1 MTAGVRHLRRIQLG
15 YETTAGTTAVTT
27 TRYRGFGTI
36 QDDLTL
42 QQIDEDVGIIGGTDR
57 TVIPKYG
64 AKLTLPDEA
73 CSFEQLQYF
82 IAMGFGGT
90 TSGAADGSG
99 SDKIYSTLI
108 PTTAKITPVTYTLQG
123 GDDVEVE
130 TFNYAVCTGFK
141 LAGAGGA
148 EVKISGEIIGRQVT
162 TAAAFGTTATIPA
175 IEDIL
180 TSKGKVWLD
189 AVSGTFGGTQIAAGS
204 ILAFELDFK
213 PIWEPKFTMEGNLYY
228 TYPLFTGY
236 DITGKLTYEHDTAV
250 SGASGAKNFWRNQTP
265 KLLRVDLIG
274 NTVTTAG
281 TAYSTKKAI
290 FDLPIKFSKANAIG
304 DQNGNDI
311 VDMEFFSRYNLTAA
325 LAGRFIVVNE
335 LTALP

>member
-1 MTAGVRHLRRIQLG
+1 MG
-15 YETTAGTTAVTT
+15 YETTAGTTAITT

-36 QDDLTL
+36 QDDLEL
-42 QQIDEDVGIIGGTDR
+42 QEIDEDVGIIGGTDR
-57 TVIPKYG
+57 TVIPKYQ
-64 AKLTLPDEA
+64 AKLSLPDEA

-90 TSGAADGSG
+90 TAGAADGAG
-99 SDKIYSTLI
+99 SDKIYATLI
-108 PTTAKITPVTYTLQG
+108 PTTAKIVPVPFTFQG

-130 TFNYAVCTGFK
+130 TFNYAVCNGFK
-141 LAGAGGA
+141 LAGAGGDV
-148 EVKISGEIIGRQVT
+148 VKISAEIMGRQVT
-162 TAAAFGTTATIPA
+162 TASAFGTTASIPT

-189 AVSGTFGGTQIAAGS
+189 AVSGTFGGTQLAAGS

-250 SGASGAKNFWRNQTP
+250 LGAAGAKNFWRNQTS
-265 KLLRVDLIG
+265 KLLRMDLIG

-281 TAYSTKKAI
+281 TLYSTKKAI
-290 FDLPIKFSKANAIG
+290 FDLPIKFNKANAIS

-311 VDMEFFSRYNLTAA
+311 VDMEFFSKYNLTAA
-325 LAGRFIVVNE
+325 LAGRFIIVHENA
-335 LTALP
+335 TLP